1 MTLNPEWSWKVNNEN
16 NDMPLNAVEPLSRVV
31 LLMGDNVGHI
41 CKHLRNENWFCAQ
54 VQGHACT
61 FVVLRQL

>member
-1 MTLNPEWSWKVNNEN
+1 
-16 NDMPLNAVEPLSRVV
+16 MPLNPVEPLSRVV

-41 CKHLRNENWFCAQ
+41 WKHLRNENWFCAQ

-61 FVVLRQL
+61 FVVLRPL